1 MKKKILYVGNCK
13 NVHFRRWFAYFRSK
27 ADLQVLTSRNCSHK
41 ECRRIGDFIP
51 YRLRKLSLLPKIG
64 FVLRAYFLRR
74 FLQKNKFDLVH
85 IHSLFVFE
93 VKVGLSN
100 QLFPFPC
107 PTIISVWGS
116 DILSLPSWAAR
127 FVKRVV
133 LQKTDLVTAT
143 SKLLASETK
152 KVSPGIKRI
161 EIVPFGVDLK
171 IFDPRKFKKP
181 KDGVLRI
188 GFFKH
193 LKPIYGPD
201 YLIKSFKVVLQ
212 NFPKAEL
219 FLAGEDRGIQEDLEK
234 LATKLGVSGHVHFL
248 GFVENVPKL
257 MSQMDITVMPSLQE
271 SFGVAALESQAL
283 EVPVIASRVG
293 GTGEVLLDNKTGF
306 LVPPGDTT
314 SLSNAT
320 IKLLSSKKLREDMG
334 KLGREFVVKNY
345 DWEKNSRKM
354 EDLYQEMFIS

>member
-64 FVLRAYFLRR
+64 
-74 FLQKNKFDLVH
+74 LVH

-127 FVKRVV
+127 FVKKVV
-133 LQKTDLVTAT
+133 LQKADLVTAT

-152 KVSPGIKRI
+152 KVSPGIKKI

-188 GFFKH
+188 GFFK
-193 LKPIYGPD
+193 
-201 YLIKSFKVVLQ
+201 
-212 NFPKAEL
+212 N
-219 FLAGEDRGIQEDLEK
+219 
-234 LATKLGVSGHVHFL
+234 
-248 GFVENVPKL
+248 
-257 MSQMDITVMPSLQE
+257 
-271 SFGVAALESQAL
+271 
-283 EVPVIASRVG
+283 
-293 GTGEVLLDNKTGF
+293 
-306 LVPPGDTT
+306 
-314 SLSNAT
+314 
-320 IKLLSSKKLREDMG
+320 
-334 KLGREFVVKNY
+334 
-345 DWEKNSRKM
+345 
-354 EDLYQEMFIS
+354 